1 MYKNMYKNWYM
12 TPETYIDALA
22 DALKQTYYRDGD
34 WLKKAHPED
43 LSSNFI
49 AVAEAVGAFITSV
62 LDRESM
68 EALAN
73 TPRYNTIWEKIKEEV
88 DRQKTD
94 YANVNDAYVET
105 EDTD

>member
-1 MYKNMYKNWYM
+1 MCENMYKKWYM

-22 DALKQTYYRDGD
+22 DALKETYYRDGD
-34 WLKKAHPED
+34 WRKKAHPED
-43 LSSNFI
+43 LSMNFLVI
-49 AVAEAVGAFITSV
+49 AEAVGAFMTSII
-62 LDRESM
+62 DRESM

-73 TPRYNTIWEKIKEEV
+73 TPHYNTIWEKIKEEV